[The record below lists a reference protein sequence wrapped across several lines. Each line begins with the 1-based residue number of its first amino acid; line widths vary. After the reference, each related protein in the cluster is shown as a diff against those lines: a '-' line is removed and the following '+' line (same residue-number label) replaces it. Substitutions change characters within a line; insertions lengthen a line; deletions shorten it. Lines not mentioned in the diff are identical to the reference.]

1 MAPRLATAVYVNALI
16 RRVNQNGGLATLL
29 AKGDE
34 TAGALLLVTLEK
46 GVNTGIWER
55 ALTPDGLYKWAQIS
69 DQVVEKE
76 DKINEI
82 CARRKARDP
91 DLWIVELDIAHA
103 ARFAAE
109 LDGEG

>member
-1 MAPRLATAVYVNALI
+1 MPRLATAVYVNALI
-16 RRVNQNGGLATLL
+16 RRVNQMGGLATLL
-29 AKGDE
+29 SKGDE
-34 TAGALLLVTLEK
+34 MAGALLLVTLEK

-55 ALTPDGLYKWAQIS
+55 ALTPQGLYQWVPISAQVI
-69 DQVVEKE
+69 ENE
-76 DKINEI
+76 HEITEI
-82 CARRKARDP
+82 CGRRKARDP